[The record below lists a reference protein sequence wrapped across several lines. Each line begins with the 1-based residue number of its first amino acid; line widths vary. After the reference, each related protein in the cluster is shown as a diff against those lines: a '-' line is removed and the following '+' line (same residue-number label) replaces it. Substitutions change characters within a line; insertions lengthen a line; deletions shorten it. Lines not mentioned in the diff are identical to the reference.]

1 MRTPHV
7 TVIAEAG
14 VNHNG
19 RLDLALALVDA
30 AAASRA
36 DVVKFQT
43 FSAERV
49 VSDSAGMAEYQ
60 KRNVGRSEPQLDMLK
75 RLEIGPR
82 EHEILLE
89 RCRQRGI
96 AFLSSPF
103 DMESLHLLIERLQC
117 ATIKIPSG
125 EITNG
130 PLLFEIGRAGR
141 RAILSTGMAEPV
153 EIATA
158 LDVLAWGY
166 LGRAAPDRIEAVKG
180 VRTLPAASGLLE
192 DRVVLLQCTTEYPAS
207 FDTINLRAMG
217 TLRAMFGLPVGLSD
231 HSEGIA
237 VPIAAAALG
246 AVVIEK
252 HLTLDRSLAGPDHKA
267 SIEPD
272 ELGRMIAGIR
282 AVEQALGSDEKAP
295 QLTELANRAIA
306 RKSLVAARAIQLG
319 APIQPE
325 DLTALRPGT
334 GVSPMEYWSI
344 VGRISDRSYRAG
356 ELIERPSSSGAVAS
370 KSVRDGSLGCPI
382 EDSE

>member
-1 MRTPHV
+1 MQTLHV

-30 AAASRA
+30 AAAARA

-49 VSDSAGMAEYQ
+49 ATDGAGMAEYQ
-60 KRNVGRSEPQLDMLK
+60 KRNVGGSGPQVDMLK
-75 RLEIGPR
+75 RLEISPR
-82 EHEILLE
+82 EHELLIE
-89 RCRQRGI
+89 RCRERDI

-103 DMESLHLLIERLQC
+103 DMQSLHFLIERLQC
-117 ATIKIPSG
+117 PTIKIPSG

-130 PLLFEIGRAGR
+130 PLLFDIGRAGR
-141 RAILSTGMAEPV
+141 HAILSTGMADPA

-158 LDVLAWGY
+158 VDVLAWGY
-166 LGRAAPDRIEAVKG
+166 LGRAAPARIEAVTG
-180 VRTLPAASGLLE
+180 TRSLPAAHAILKE
-192 DRVVLLQCTTEYPAS
+192 RVVLLQCTTEYPAS

-217 TLRAMFGLPVGLSD
+217 TLGTMFDLPVGLSD

-252 HLTLDRSLAGPDHKA
+252 HLTLDRTLAGPDHKA
-267 SIEPD
+267 SVEPD
-272 ELGRMIAGIR
+272 ELARMVVGIR
-282 AVEQALGSDEKAP
+282 AVEQALGSGEKAP
-295 QLTELANRAIA
+295 YPAELANRPIA
-306 RKSLVAARAIQLG
+306 RKSLVAARRIRAG
-319 APIQPE
+319 AQIVAE
-325 DLTALRPGT
+325 DLTAMRPGS

-344 VGRISDRSYRAG
+344 VGSIADRPYRAG
-356 ELIERPSSSGAVAS
+356 ELIERPNDPYNTPPG
-370 KSVRDGSLGCPI
+370 
-382 EDSE
+382 